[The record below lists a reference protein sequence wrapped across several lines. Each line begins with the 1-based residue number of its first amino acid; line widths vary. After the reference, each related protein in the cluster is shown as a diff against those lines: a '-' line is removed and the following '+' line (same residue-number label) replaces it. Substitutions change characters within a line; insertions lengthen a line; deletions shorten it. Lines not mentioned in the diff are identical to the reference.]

1 MKKNVNLVVAVAQNG
16 VIGKNNQLIWQLRD
30 DMKFFKELTWGHI
43 VLTGRKNF
51 ESIPEKFRPLP
62 NRLNCIMTRN
72 KDYSVDDCIIF
83 SEIEGWIEAFQ
94 NDERDLFIIGG
105 GEIYLQAI
113 ERKLVDVMYV
123 THVHANVDG
132 DTFFPKID
140 PSLWQ
145 ATQIG
150 SGLKNDKNDFDFDI
164 VKYTHLKE

>member
-16 VIGKNNQLIWQLRD
+16 VIGKNNQLIWKLGD
-30 DMKFFKELTWGHI
+30 DMKFFKELTWGNI

-72 KDYSVDDCIIF
+72 KAYLVEECIIF
-83 SEIEGWIEAFQ
+83 SEIEGWIETFQ
-94 NDERDLFIIGG
+94 HDERDLFIIGG

-113 ERKLVDVMYV
+113 ERNLVDVMYV

-140 PSLWQ
+140 PSHWQ
-145 ATQIG
+145 ATKIG